1 MKKLLNYSV
10 VLFVLTVILLLIIPL
25 PAALVD
31 VAIIINMSLSMMILV
46 ITMTI
51 REPLEFAI
59 FPSLLLIT
67 TLFRLGINVSTTRN
81 ILTSSGSSGQI
92 IKAFGDF
99 VLRGNVVVGMIIY
112 MIIVL
117 MQFIVIT
124 KGAER
129 VSEVAARFTLDAMPG
144 KQMAIDADLNSGLI
158 DEQQAKMRREKI
170 QREADFYGSMDGAT
184 KIVKGDSVMSLITT
198 AINLIGGSIIG
209 IIQSGDTIG
218 NVLNTYS
225 IATVGDGLVGQ
236 IPSLLIS
243 TATGMIV
250 TRAVADGS
258 LNEDISKQFM
268 AQPTAI
274 MISGIVIA
282 VLCVIPGMP
291 VIQLLIV
298 SMGLIGGGFFLSRR
312 IQAEPA
318 LATGAAFG
326 GGGGTLRSFSG
337 TPEGEAAQESADEQ
351 AAPKPVSEEEY
362 FKDVN
367 NVYTLLSVEAIE
379 MEFGYSLIPLV
390 DESVGGRL
398 INRIIIFR
406 RQYAQDMG
414 FVIPSIRLRDSSGL
428 NTNQYCI
435 KIKGE
440 EVARGEILVDY
451 YLALEP
457 ENPEKEI
464 DGIETIEPAYGIPS
478 RWIKPEDRELA
489 EIYGYTV
496 IDPLSV
502 LVTHLSEV
510 VKQHAHEL
518 ITRQEVMH
526 LVENAKKTS
535 PELIEEA
542 FPNVIS
548 YSLLQKV
555 LTSLLK
561 EGVPIKDL
569 ETIIESVLETIS
581 DTGLPVKDV
590 DGLIENI
597 RTALKRTITRM
608 YCEDGSMKVITL
620 DAELERTMVGS
631 LSKGER
637 GYYLA
642 LSPDVLQ
649 SLINQITVQLKKFNS
664 LSQNPVILTSQVMR
678 VHVYRLIDQFYPNVR
693 VLSFNEISNN
703 VQIQSIGSLT
713 LDQAARKG
721 A

>member
-1 MKKLLNYSV
+1 MKKLLSYSV
-10 VLFVLTVILLLIIPL
+10 VLFVLTIILLLIIPL
-25 PAALVD
+25 PAAMVD
-31 VAIIINMSLSMMILV
+31 VAIIINMSLSLMILV
-46 ITMTI
+46 TTMTI
-51 REPLEFAI
+51 HEPLEFSI

-92 IKAFGDF
+92 IAAFGDF

-158 DEQQAKMRREKI
+158 DEQQAKARREKI

-209 IIQSGDTIG
+209 IIQSNQSIG
-218 NVLNTYS
+218 EVLNTYS

-243 TATGMIV
+243 VATGMIV
-250 TRAVADGS
+250 TRAVAEGS

-268 AQPTAI
+268 SQPVAI
-274 MISGIVIA
+274 MISGIVLS
-282 VLCVIPGMP
+282 VLTVIPGMP
-291 VIQLLIV
+291 VIQLLVISV
-298 SMGLIGGGFFLSRR
+298 GLIGIGYYLSRR
-312 IQAEPA
+312 IKAEPA
-318 LATGAAFG
+318 LAMAGAM
-326 GGGGTLRSFSG
+326 GGGTTLRNFTG
-337 TPEGEAAQESADEQ
+337 AEGELGEEAAEG
-351 AAPKPVSEEEY
+351 APQPVSEEEY

-367 NVYTLLSVEAIE
+367 NVYTLLNVEAIE

-440 EVARGEILVDY
+440 EVAKGEILIDY
-451 YLALEP
+451 FLALEP

-478 RWIKPEDRELA
+478 RWIKPENRELA

-518 ITRQEVMH
+518 ITRQEIIH
-526 LVENAKKTS
+526 LVENMKKTS
-535 PELIEEA
+535 PELVDEA
-542 FPNVIS
+542 FPNVVS
-548 YSLLQKV
+548 YSLFQKI

-569 ETIIESVLETIS
+569 ETIIESILETIS

-608 YCEDGSMKVITL
+608 YCEDGSMKVLTL
-620 DAELERTMVGS
+620 DSELERTMVGC
-631 LSKGER
+631 LSKSEK

-664 LSQNPVILTSQVMR
+664 ISQTPVILTSQVMR
-678 VHVYRLIDQFYPNVR
+678 VHFYRLIDQFYPNVR
-693 VLSFNEISNN
+693 VLSFNEIANN

-713 LDQAARKG
+713 LERTTRKG

>member
-1 MKKLLNYSV
+1 MKRLLNYSI

-25 PAALVD
+25 PPAIVD
-31 VAIIINMSLSMMILV
+31 VAIIVNMSLSMMILV

-51 REPLEFAI
+51 REPLELSI

-81 ILTSSGSSGQI
+81 ILSKSGSSGQI

-99 VLRGNVVVGMIIY
+99 ILQGNVVVGIVIY
-112 MIIVL
+112 LIIVL

-129 VSEVAARFTLDAMPG
+129 VAEVAARFTLDAMPG

-158 DEQQAKMRREKI
+158 NEQQAKARREKI

-198 AINLIGGSIIG
+198 AINFIGGCIIG
-209 IIQSGDTIG
+209 MVQGGATLND
-218 NVLNTYS
+218 VLNTYS

-250 TRAVADGS
+250 TRAVAEGS

-274 MISGIVIA
+274 MMSGMVIA
-282 VLCVIPGMP
+282 VLVVIPGMP
-291 VIQLLIV
+291 VVQLLIV
-298 SMGLIGGGFFLSRR
+298 SAAFMGGGFYLSRR

-318 LATGAAFG
+318 LAAA
-326 GGGGTLRSFSG
+326 GGGTLRNYAPS
-337 TPEGEAAQESADEQ
+337 EGEAEEQ
-351 AAPKPVSEEEY
+351 GEAEEPKQVSEEEFY
-362 FKDVN
+362 KDVN

-379 MEFGYSLIPLV
+379 MELGYSLIPLV
-390 DESVGGRL
+390 DETAGGHL

-414 FVIPSIRLRDSSGL
+414 FVIPSIRLRDSSSL

-440 EVARGEILVDY
+440 EVAKGEILVDY

-457 ENPEKEI
+457 ENLEKEI

-478 RWIKPEDRELA
+478 RWIRPEDRELA

-535 PELIEEA
+535 GELIDEA
-542 FPNVIS
+542 FPNYLS
-548 YSLLQKV
+548 YSMFQKI

-569 ETIIESVLETIS
+569 ETIIETALECMS
-581 DTGLPVKDV
+581 DTIAPVRDV

-597 RTALKRTITRM
+597 RIALKRTITRM
-608 YCEDGSMKVITL
+608 YCEDGSMKVLTM

-631 LSKGER
+631 LSKGDR
-637 GYYLA
+637 GLYLA
-642 LSPDVLQ
+642 LNPDVLQ
-649 SLINQITVQLKKFNS
+649 SLINQITLQLKKFNG

-678 VHVYRLIDQFYPNVR
+678 VHFYRLIEQFYPNVR

-713 LDQAARKG
+713 LEGRERRG

>member
-1 MKKLLNYSV
+1 MKKLLSYSI
-10 VLFVLTVILLLIIPL
+10 VLFVLTIILLLIIPL
-25 PAALVD
+25 PEALVD
-31 VAIIINMSLSMMILV
+31 VAIIINMSLSLMILI

-51 REPLEFAI
+51 KDALEFSI
-59 FPSLLLIT
+59 FPSLLLVT

-99 VLRGNVVVGMIIY
+99 ILQGNVVVGLVIY

-117 MQFIVIT
+117 MQFLVIT

-158 DEQQAKMRREKI
+158 DEQEAKFRREKI

-198 AINLIGGSIIG
+198 AINLVGGSIIG
-209 IIQSGDTIG
+209 LVQGGQSVGE
-218 NVLNTYS
+218 VLNTYS

-243 TATGMIV
+243 VATGMIV
-250 TRAVADGS
+250 TRAVSEGS

-268 AQPTAI
+268 AQPVAI

-282 VLCVIPGMP
+282 VLAVITGMP
-291 VIQLLIV
+291 VLQLLII
-298 SMGLIGGGFFLSRR
+298 SMGLVGCGYYLYRR
-312 IQAEPA
+312 LEAEPGVA
-318 LATGAAFG
+318 LAGAPGGAAPG
-326 GGGGTLRSFSG
+326 TTLRNYS
-337 TPEGEAAQESADEQ
+337 PEAEPGMEEAPQ
-351 AAPKPVSEEEY
+351 PGPVSEEEF

-367 NVYTLLSVEAIE
+367 NVYSLLSVEAIE

-414 FVIPSIRLRDSSGL
+414 FVIPSIRLRDSSAL

-478 RWIKPEDRELA
+478 RWIRPEDRELA

-510 VKQHAHEL
+510 VKQHAYEL
-518 ITRQEVMH
+518 ITRQEVIH
-526 LVENAKKTS
+526 LVENIKKTS

-542 FPNVIS
+542 FPNFIS
-548 YSLLQKV
+548 YSLFQKL
-555 LTSLLK
+555 LTSLLR

-569 ETIIESVLETIS
+569 ETIIETALETIS
-581 DTGLPVKDV
+581 DTGLPVRDV

-597 RTALKRTITRM
+597 RAALKRTITRM
-608 YCEDGSMKVITL
+608 YCEDGSMKVLTL
-620 DAELERTMVGS
+620 DSELERTMVGC

-649 SLINQITVQLKKFNS
+649 SVINQLTGQLKKFS
-664 LSQNPVILTSQVMR
+664 GLSQTPVVLTSQVMR
-678 VHVYRLIDQFYPNVR
+678 VHFYRLIEQFYPNVR

-713 LDQAARKG
+713 LENRGRMG

>member
-1 MKKLLNYSV
+1 MKRLLNYSIV
-10 VLFVLTVILLLIIPL
+10 FFVLTVILLLIIPL
-25 PAALVD
+25 PPAIVD
-31 VAIIINMSLSMMILV
+31 VAIIVNMSLSMMILV

-51 REPLEFAI
+51 REPLELSI

-81 ILTSSGSSGQI
+81 ILSNSGSSGQI

-99 VLRGNVVVGMIIY
+99 ILQGNVVVGIVIY
-112 MIIVL
+112 LIIVL

-129 VSEVAARFTLDAMPG
+129 VAEVAARFTLDAMPG

-158 DEQQAKMRREKI
+158 NEQQAKARREKI

-198 AINLIGGSIIG
+198 AINFIGGCIIG
-209 IIQSGDTIG
+209 MVQGGSTL
-218 NVLNTYS
+218 NEVLNTYS

-250 TRAVADGS
+250 TRAVAEGS

-274 MISGIVIA
+274 MMSGMVIA
-282 VLCVIPGMP
+282 VLAVIPGMP

-298 SMGLIGGGFFLSRR
+298 SGAFVGGGYYLSRR
-312 IQAEPA
+312 IQAEPS
-318 LATGAAFG
+318 LAMA
-326 GGGGTLRSFSG
+326 GGGTLRNYAPS
-337 TPEGEAAQESADEQ
+337 EGEAEEQ
-351 AAPKPVSEEEY
+351 GEAEEPKQVSEEEFY
-362 FKDVN
+362 KDVN

-379 MEFGYSLIPLV
+379 MELGYSLIPLV
-390 DESVGGRL
+390 DETAGGHL

-414 FVIPSIRLRDSSGL
+414 FVIPSIRLRDSSSL

-440 EVARGEILVDY
+440 EVAKGEILVDY

-457 ENPEKEI
+457 ENLEKEI

-478 RWIKPEDRELA
+478 RWIRPEDRELA

-535 PELIEEA
+535 AELIEEA
-542 FPNVIS
+542 FPNYLS
-548 YSLLQKV
+548 YSMFQKI

-569 ETIIESVLETIS
+569 ETIIETALECMS
-581 DTGLPVKDV
+581 DTVAPVRDV

-597 RTALKRTITRM
+597 RIALKRTITRM
-608 YCEDGSMKVITL
+608 YCEDGSMKVLTM

-631 LSKGER
+631 LSKGDR
-637 GYYLA
+637 GLYLA
-642 LSPDVLQ
+642 LNPDVLQ
-649 SLINQITVQLKKFNS
+649 SLINQITLQLKKFNG
-664 LSQNPVILTSQVMR
+664 LSQNPVILTSQIMR
-678 VHVYRLIDQFYPNVR
+678 VHFYRLIEQFYPNVR

-713 LDQAARKG
+713 LEGRERRG

>member
-1 MKKLLNYSV
+1 MKKLLSYSV
-10 VLFVLTVILLLIIPL
+10 VLFVLTIILLLIIPL
-25 PAALVD
+25 PVAIVD
-31 VAIIINMSLSMMILV
+31 VAIILNMSLSLMILV

-81 ILTSSGSSGQI
+81 ILSNSGSSGQI

-99 VLRGNVVVGMIIY
+99 ILQGNVVVGLVIY
-112 MIIVL
+112 FIIVL

-158 DEQQAKMRREKI
+158 DEQQAKARREKI

-198 AINLIGGSIIG
+198 AINLIGGAIIG
-209 IIQSGDTIG
+209 IIQSGESIG
-218 NVLNTYS
+218 VVLTTYS

-250 TRAVADGS
+250 TRAVAEGS
-258 LNEDISKQFM
+258 LNDDISKQFA

-274 MISGIVIA
+274 MVSGVVIA
-282 VLCVIPGMP
+282 VLAVIPGMP
-291 VIQLLIV
+291 VIQLMIV
-298 SMGLIGGGFFLSRR
+298 SLGLLGGGYYLSRR
-312 IQAEPA
+312 LKEEPG
-318 LATGAAFG
+318 LAMAGPAGFGSAPPAPEEPEAAAG
-326 GGGGTLRSFSG
+326 ESQETLRQV
-337 TPEGEAAQESADEQ
+337 T
-351 AAPKPVSEEEY
+351 EEEY

-367 NVYTLLSVEAIE
+367 NVYSLLTVEAIE

-390 DESVGGRL
+390 DETVGGRL
-398 INRIIIFR
+398 INRIVIFR

-414 FVIPSIRLRDSSGL
+414 FVVPSIRLRDSSGL

-440 EVARGEILVDY
+440 EVAKGELLVDY

-478 RWIKPEDRELA
+478 RWIRPEDREMA

-510 VKQHAHEL
+510 VRQHAHEL
-518 ITRQEVMH
+518 ITRQEIMH
-526 LVENAKKTS
+526 LIENVKKVS

-542 FPNVIS
+542 FPNIIN
-548 YSLLQKV
+548 YSLFQKI

-569 ETIIESVLETIS
+569 ETIIETTMEVIS
-581 DTGLPVKDV
+581 ETGLPVKDV
-590 DGLIENI
+590 DGMIERI
-597 RTALKRTITRM
+597 RTALKRTITRL
-608 YCEDGSMKVITL
+608 YCEDGSMKVLTL
-620 DAELERTMVGS
+620 DSELERTMVGC
-631 LSKGER
+631 LSKGDR

-642 LSPDVLQ
+642 LSPEVLQ

-664 LSQNPVILTSQVMR
+664 LSQSPVILTSQVMR
-678 VHVYRLIDQFYPNVR
+678 VHFYRLIDQFYPNVR

-703 VQIQSIGSLT
+703 IQIQSIGSLT
-713 LDQAARKG
+713 LEGPERKG

>member
-1 MKKLLNYSV
+1 MKKLLSYSV
-10 VLFVLTVILLLIIPL
+10 VLFVLTIILLLIIPM
-25 PAALVD
+25 PAAIVD
-31 VAIIINMSLSMMILV
+31 IAIILNMSLSLMILV

-59 FPSLLLIT
+59 FPSLLLVT

-81 ILTSSGSSGQI
+81 ILTNSGSSGQI

-99 VLRGNVVVGMIIY
+99 ILQGNVVVGLVIY
-112 MIIVL
+112 LIIVL
-117 MQFIVIT
+117 MQFLVIT

-158 DEQQAKMRREKI
+158 DEQQAKIRREKI

-198 AINLIGGSIIG
+198 GINLIGGIIIG
-209 IIQSGDTIG
+209 MVQGSGTLG
-218 NVLNTYS
+218 EVAVTYS

-250 TRAVADGS
+250 TRAVAEGS
-258 LNEDISKQFM
+258 LNEDISKQFT

-274 MISGIVIA
+274 MISGVVIG
-282 VLCVIPGMP
+282 VLSVIPGMP
-291 VIQLLIV
+291 VLQLLIV
-298 SMGLIGGGFFLSRR
+298 SVGLIGGGYYLSRR
-312 IQAEPA
+312 IKEEPSMAAAGFASAPGAEAPLEDIPGEA
-318 LATGAAFG
+318 G
-326 GGGGTLRSFSG
+326 GETLRQV
-337 TPEGEAAQESADEQ
+337 T
-351 AAPKPVSEEEY
+351 EEEY
-362 FKDVN
+362 YKDVN
-367 NVYTLLSVEAIE
+367 NVYNLLTVEPIE

-390 DESVGGRL
+390 DESVGGKL
-398 INRIIIFR
+398 INRIVIFR

-414 FVIPSIRLRDSSGL
+414 FVIPSILLRDSSGL

-440 EVARGEILVDY
+440 EVAKGELLVDY
-451 YLALEP
+451 YLALDP

-478 RWIKPEDRELA
+478 RWIRPEDREMA

-518 ITRQEVMH
+518 LTRQEIIH
-526 LVENAKKTS
+526 LVENMKKTS
-535 PELIEEA
+535 PELIDEA
-542 FPNVIS
+542 FPNFIN
-548 YSLLQKV
+548 YSLFQKI

-569 ETIIESVLETIS
+569 ETIIETALESIS
-581 DTGLPVKDV
+581 ETGLPIKDV
-590 DGLIENI
+590 DGLIEHI
-597 RTALKRTITRM
+597 RTALKRTITRL
-608 YCEDGSMKVITL
+608 YCEDGSMKVLTL
-620 DAELERTMVGS
+620 DSELERTMVS
-631 LSKGER
+631 CLSKGER

-642 LSPDVLQ
+642 LNPDVLQ

-678 VHVYRLIDQFYPNVR
+678 VHFYRLIDQFYPNVR
-693 VLSFNEISNN
+693 VLSFNEIANN
-703 VQIQSIGSLT
+703 IQIQSIGSLT
-713 LDQAARKG
+713 LENPERRG

>member
-1 MKKLLNYSV
+1 MKKLLSYSV

-31 VAIIINMSLSMMILV
+31 VAIILNMSLSMMILV
-46 ITMTI
+46 TTMTI
-51 REPLEFAI
+51 REPLEFSI

-81 ILTSSGSSGQI
+81 ILTNSGSSGQI

-99 VLRGNVVVGMIIY
+99 ILRGNVVVGMIIFL
-112 MIIVL
+112 IIVL

-158 DEQQAKMRREKI
+158 NEQQAKLRREKI

-209 IIQSGDTIG
+209 IIQSGDSIG
-218 NVLNTYS
+218 NVLSTYS

-250 TRAVADGS
+250 TRAVSEGS
-258 LNEDISKQFM
+258 LNEDVSKQFM

-274 MISGIVIA
+274 MISGVVVG
-282 VLCVIPGMP
+282 VLTVIPGMP
-291 VIQLLIV
+291 VIQLMIISL
-298 SMGLIGGGFFLSRR
+298 GLIGGGFYLSRR
-312 IQAEPA
+312 IKAEPG
-318 LATGAAFG
+318 LAMAGAFG
-326 GGGGTLRSFSG
+326 GIAAPGAE
-337 TPEGEAAQESADEQ
+337 PEGLEPAPAEEA
-351 AAPKPVSEEEY
+351 PPPVSEEEY

-367 NVYTLLSVEAIE
+367 NVYTLLTVEAIE

-440 EVARGEILVDY
+440 EVAKGEILVDY
-451 YLALEP
+451 FLALEP

-478 RWIKPEDRELA
+478 RWIRPEDRELA

-510 VKQHAHEL
+510 VKQHAHQL

-526 LVENAKKTS
+526 LVENTKKVS

-542 FPNVIS
+542 FPNLIS
-548 YSLLQKV
+548 YSLFQKI

-569 ETIIESVLETIS
+569 ETILETMIETIS

-590 DGLIENI
+590 DGMIENI
-597 RTALKRTITRM
+597 RAALKRTITRM

-620 DAELERTMVGS
+620 DAELERTMVGC

-642 LSPDVLQ
+642 LSPDILQ
-649 SLINQITVQLKKFNS
+649 SLINQVTVQLKKFS
-664 LSQNPVILTSQVMR
+664 GFSQSPVILTSQVMR
-678 VHVYRLIDQFYPNVR
+678 VHFYRLIDQFYPNVR

-713 LDQAARKG
+713 LDNTGRKG

>member
-1 MKKLLNYSV
+1 MKKLLSYSI
-10 VLFVLTVILLLIIPL
+10 VLFVLTIILLLIIPL
-25 PAALVD
+25 PEALVD
-31 VAIIINMSLSMMILV
+31 VAIIINMSLSLMILI

-51 REPLEFAI
+51 KDALEFSI
-59 FPSLLLIT
+59 FPSLLLVT

-99 VLRGNVVVGMIIY
+99 ILQGNVVVGLVIY

-117 MQFIVIT
+117 MQFLVIT

-158 DEQQAKMRREKI
+158 DEQEAKFRREKI

-198 AINLIGGSIIG
+198 AINLVGGSIIG
-209 IIQSGDTIG
+209 LVQGGQSVGE
-218 NVLNTYS
+218 VLNTYS

-243 TATGMIV
+243 VATGMIV
-250 TRAVADGS
+250 TRAVSEGS

-268 AQPTAI
+268 AQPVAI

-282 VLCVIPGMP
+282 VLAVIPGMP
-291 VIQLLIV
+291 VLQLLII
-298 SMGLIGGGFFLSRR
+298 SMGLVGCGYYLYRR
-312 IQAEPA
+312 LEAEPGVA
-318 LATGAAFG
+318 LAGAPGGAAPG
-326 GGGGTLRSFSG
+326 TTLRNYS
-337 TPEGEAAQESADEQ
+337 PEAEPGMEEAPQ
-351 AAPKPVSEEEY
+351 PGPVSEEEF

-367 NVYTLLSVEAIE
+367 NVYSLLSVEAIE

-414 FVIPSIRLRDSSGL
+414 FVIPSIRLRDSSAL

-478 RWIKPEDRELA
+478 RWIRPEDRELA

-510 VKQHAHEL
+510 VKQHAYEL
-518 ITRQEVMH
+518 ITRQEVIH
-526 LVENAKKTS
+526 LVENIKKTS

-542 FPNVIS
+542 FPNFIS
-548 YSLLQKV
+548 YSLFQKL
-555 LTSLLK
+555 LTSLLR

-569 ETIIESVLETIS
+569 ETIIETALETIS
-581 DTGLPVKDV
+581 DTGLPVRDV

-597 RTALKRTITRM
+597 RAALKRTITRM
-608 YCEDGSMKVITL
+608 YCEDGSMKVLTL
-620 DAELERTMVGS
+620 DSELERTMVGC

-649 SLINQITVQLKKFNS
+649 SVINQLTGQLKKFS
-664 LSQNPVILTSQVMR
+664 GLSQTPVVLTSQVMR
-678 VHVYRLIDQFYPNVR
+678 VHFYRLIEQFYPNVR

-713 LDQAARKG
+713 LENRGRMG

>member
-1 MKKLLNYSV
+1 MKRLLNYSIV
-10 VLFVLTVILLLIIPL
+10 FFVLTVILLLIIPL
-25 PAALVD
+25 PPAIVD
-31 VAIIINMSLSMMILV
+31 VAIIINMSISMMILV

-51 REPLEFAI
+51 REPLELSI

-81 ILTSSGSSGQI
+81 ILSNSGSSGQI
-92 IKAFGDF
+92 IQAFGDF
-99 VLRGNVVVGMIIY
+99 ILQGNVVVGIVIY
-112 MIIVL
+112 LIIVL

-129 VSEVAARFTLDAMPG
+129 VAEVAARFTLDAMPG

-158 DEQQAKMRREKI
+158 NEQQAKARREKI

-198 AINLIGGSIIG
+198 AINFIGGCIIG
-209 IIQSGDTIG
+209 MVQGGSTL
-218 NVLNTYS
+218 NEVLNTYS

-250 TRAVADGS
+250 TRAVAEGS

-274 MISGIVIA
+274 MMSGMVIA
-282 VLCVIPGMP
+282 VLVVIPGMP
-291 VIQLLIV
+291 VVQLLMV
-298 SMGLIGGGFFLSRR
+298 SAAFIGGGFYLSRR

-318 LATGAAFG
+318 LAAA
-326 GGGGTLRSFSG
+326 GGGTLRNYAP
-337 TPEGEAAQESADEQ
+337 PEGEAEEEGETEE
-351 AAPKPVSEEEY
+351 PKQVSEEEFY
-362 FKDVN
+362 KDVN

-379 MEFGYSLIPLV
+379 MELGYSLIPLV
-390 DESVGGRL
+390 DETAGGHL

-414 FVIPSIRLRDSSGL
+414 FVIPSIRLRDSSSL

-440 EVARGEILVDY
+440 EVAKGEILVDY

-457 ENPEKEI
+457 ENLEKEI

-478 RWIKPEDRELA
+478 RWIRPEDRELA

-535 PELIEEA
+535 GELIDEA
-542 FPNVIS
+542 FPNYLS
-548 YSLLQKV
+548 YSMFQKI

-569 ETIIESVLETIS
+569 ETIIETALECMS
-581 DTGLPVKDV
+581 DTVAPVRDV

-597 RTALKRTITRM
+597 RIALKRTITRM
-608 YCEDGSMKVITL
+608 YCEDGSMKVLTM

-631 LSKGER
+631 LSKGDR
-637 GYYLA
+637 GFYLA
-642 LSPDVLQ
+642 LNPDVLQ
-649 SLINQITVQLKKFNS
+649 SLINQITLQLKKFNG

-678 VHVYRLIDQFYPNVR
+678 VHFYRLIEQFYPNVR

-713 LDQAARKG
+713 LEGRERRG

>member
-1 MKKLLNYSV
+1 MKKLLSYSV
-10 VLFVLTVILLLIIPL
+10 VLFVLTIILLLIIPM
-25 PAALVD
+25 PAAIVD
-31 VAIIINMSLSMMILV
+31 VAIILNMSLSLMILV

-59 FPSLLLIT
+59 FPSLLLVT

-81 ILTSSGSSGQI
+81 ILTNSGSSGQI

-99 VLRGNVVVGMIIY
+99 ILQGNVVVGLVIY
-112 MIIVL
+112 LIIVL
-117 MQFIVIT
+117 MQFLVIT

-158 DEQQAKMRREKI
+158 DEQHAKIRREKI

-198 AINLIGGSIIG
+198 GINLIGGIIIG
-209 IIQSGDTIG
+209 MVQGSGTLG
-218 NVLNTYS
+218 EVAVTYS

-250 TRAVADGS
+250 TRAVAEGS
-258 LNEDISKQFM
+258 LNEDISKQFT

-274 MISGIVIA
+274 MISGVVIG
-282 VLCVIPGMP
+282 VLSVIPGMP
-291 VIQLLIV
+291 VLQLLIV
-298 SMGLIGGGFFLSRR
+298 SVGLIGGGYYLSRR
-312 IQAEPA
+312 IKEEPSMAAAGFASAPGAEAPLEDIPGEA
-318 LATGAAFG
+318 G
-326 GGGGTLRSFSG
+326 GETLRQV
-337 TPEGEAAQESADEQ
+337 T
-351 AAPKPVSEEEY
+351 EEEY
-362 FKDVN
+362 YKDVN
-367 NVYTLLSVEAIE
+367 NVYNLLTVEPIE

-390 DESVGGRL
+390 DESVGGKL
-398 INRIIIFR
+398 INRIVIFR

-440 EVARGEILVDY
+440 EVAKGELLVDY
-451 YLALEP
+451 YLALDP

-478 RWIKPEDRELA
+478 RWIRPEDREMA

-518 ITRQEVMH
+518 LTRQEIIH
-526 LVENAKKTS
+526 LVENMKKTS
-535 PELIEEA
+535 PELIDEA
-542 FPNVIS
+542 FPNFIN
-548 YSLLQKV
+548 YSLFQKI

-569 ETIIESVLETIS
+569 ETIIETALESIS
-581 DTGLPVKDV
+581 ETGLPIKDV
-590 DGLIENI
+590 DGLIEHI
-597 RTALKRTITRM
+597 RTALKRTITRL
-608 YCEDGSMKVITL
+608 YCEDGSMKVLTL
-620 DAELERTMVGS
+620 DSELERTMVS
-631 LSKGER
+631 CLSKGER

-642 LSPDVLQ
+642 LNPDVLQ

-678 VHVYRLIDQFYPNVR
+678 VHFYRLIDQFYPNVR
-693 VLSFNEISNN
+693 VLSFNEIANN
-703 VQIQSIGSLT
+703 IQIQSIGSLT
-713 LDQAARKG
+713 LENPERRG

>member
-1 MKKLLNYSV
+1 MKKLLSYSV
-10 VLFVLTVILLLIIPL
+10 VLFVLTIILLLIIPM
-25 PAALVD
+25 PAAMVD

-46 ITMTI
+46 TTMTI
-51 REPLEFAI
+51 HEPLEFSI

-92 IKAFGDF
+92 IAAFGDF

-158 DEQQAKMRREKI
+158 DEQQAKARREKI

-209 IIQSGDTIG
+209 IIQSNQSIG
-218 NVLNTYS
+218 EVLNTYS

-243 TATGMIV
+243 VATGMIV
-250 TRAVADGS
+250 TRAVAEGS

-268 AQPTAI
+268 GQPVAI
-274 MISGIVIA
+274 MISGIVLS
-282 VLCVIPGMP
+282 VLTVIPGMP
-291 VIQLLIV
+291 VIQLLVISV
-298 SMGLIGGGFFLSRR
+298 GLIGIGYYLSRR
-312 IQAEPA
+312 IKAEPA
-318 LATGAAFG
+318 LAMAGAMGGGATLRNFTGA
-326 GGGGTLRSFSG
+326 
-337 TPEGEAAQESADEQ
+337 EGELGEEAAEG
-351 AAPKPVSEEEY
+351 APQPVSEEEY

-367 NVYTLLSVEAIE
+367 NVYTLLNVEAIE
-379 MEFGYSLIPLV
+379 MGFGYSLIPLV

-440 EVARGEILVDY
+440 EVAKGEILIDY
-451 YLALEP
+451 FLALEP

-478 RWIKPEDRELA
+478 RWIKPENRELA

-518 ITRQEVMH
+518 ITRQEIIH
-526 LVENAKKTS
+526 LVENMKKTS
-535 PELIEEA
+535 PELVDEA
-542 FPNVIS
+542 FPNVVS
-548 YSLLQKV
+548 YSLFQKI

-569 ETIIESVLETIS
+569 ETIIESILETIS

-608 YCEDGSMKVITL
+608 YCEDGSMKVLTL
-620 DAELERTMVGS
+620 DSELERTMVGC
-631 LSKGER
+631 LSKSER

-664 LSQNPVILTSQVMR
+664 ISQTPVILTSQVMR
-678 VHVYRLIDQFYPNVR
+678 VHFYRLIDQFYPNVR
-693 VLSFNEISNN
+693 VLSFNEIANN

-713 LDQAARKG
+713 LERTTRKG

>member
-1 MKKLLNYSV
+1 
-10 VLFVLTVILLLIIPL
+10 
-25 PAALVD
+25 
-31 VAIIINMSLSMMILV
+31 
-46 ITMTI
+46 
-51 REPLEFAI
+51 
-59 FPSLLLIT
+59 
-67 TLFRLGINVSTTRN
+67 
-81 ILTSSGSSGQI
+81 
-92 IKAFGDF
+92 
-99 VLRGNVVVGMIIY
+99 
-112 MIIVL
+112 
-117 MQFIVIT
+117 
-124 KGAER
+124 
-129 VSEVAARFTLDAMPG
+129 
-144 KQMAIDADLNSGLI
+144 
-158 DEQQAKMRREKI
+158 
-170 QREADFYGSMDGAT
+170 
-184 KIVKGDSVMSLITT
+184 
-198 AINLIGGSIIG
+198 
-209 IIQSGDTIG
+209 
-218 NVLNTYS
+218 
-225 IATVGDGLVGQ
+225 
-236 IPSLLIS
+236 
-243 TATGMIV
+243 MIV
-250 TRAVADGS
+250 TRAVSEGS

-268 AQPTAI
+268 AQPVAI

-282 VLCVIPGMP
+282 TLSVIPGMP
-291 VIQLLIV
+291 VIQLLII
-298 SMGLIGGGFFLSRR
+298 SMLLLGGGYYLSRR
-312 IQAEPA
+312 LQAEPA
-318 LATGAAFG
+318 LAMAG
-326 GGGGTLRSFSG
+326 GLGGPGGTLRNFSPDMETG
-337 TPEGEAAQESADEQ
+337 GGAEVQESE
-351 AAPKPVSEEEY
+351 APRPVSEEEY
-362 FKDVN
+362 YKDVN

-440 EVARGEILVDY
+440 EVARGEILTDY

-478 RWIKPEDRELA
+478 RWIRPENRELA

-510 VKQHAHEL
+510 VKQHAYEL
-518 ITRQEVMH
+518 ISRQEVIH
-526 LVENAKKTS
+526 LIENAKKTS

-542 FPNVIS
+542 FPNLIS
-548 YSLLQKV
+548 YSMFQKI
-555 LTSLLK
+555 LTRLLK

-569 ETIIESVLETIS
+569 ETIIETVLETIS
-581 DTGLPVKDV
+581 DTGLPIKDV
-590 DGLIENI
+590 DGMIENI

-608 YCEDGSMKVITL
+608 YCEDGSMKVLTL
-620 DAELERTMVGS
+620 DSELERTMVGC

-637 GYYLA
+637 GYFLA

-649 SLINQITVQLKKFNS
+649 SVINQLTGQLKKFNG
-664 LSQNPVILTSQVMR
+664 LSQSPVVLTSQVMR
-678 VHVYRLIDQFYPNVR
+678 VHFYRLIDQFYPNVR

-713 LDQAARKG
+713 LEGRGRMG

>member
-1 MKKLLNYSV
+1 MKRFLSYSI
-10 VLFVLTVILLLIIPL
+10 VLFVLTIILLLIIPL
-25 PAALVD
+25 PEAMVD
-31 VAIIINMSLSMMILV
+31 VAIIVNMSLSLMILI

-51 REPLEFAI
+51 KDALEFSI

-81 ILTSSGSSGQI
+81 ILTSGGSSGKI

-99 VLRGNVVVGMIIY
+99 ILQGNVVVGIVIY

-117 MQFIVIT
+117 MQFLVIT

-158 DEQQAKMRREKI
+158 DEQEAKMRREKI

-209 IIQSGDTIG
+209 IIQSGESIG
-218 NVLNTYS
+218 TVLNTYS

-243 TATGMIV
+243 VATGMIV
-250 TRAVADGS
+250 TRAVSEGS

-268 AQPTAI
+268 AQPVAI

-282 VLCVIPGMP
+282 VLAVIPGMP
-291 VIQLLIV
+291 VPQLAIV
-298 SMGLIGGGFFLSRR
+298 SVGLVGAGYYLYRR
-312 IQAEPA
+312 IEQEPKLA
-318 LATGAAFG
+318 LAGAGIGAPG
-326 GGGGTLRSFSG
+326 STTLRG
-337 TPEGEAAQESADEQ
+337 YPPEGEMGPEAEE
-351 AAPKPVSEEEY
+351 APKPVSEEEFY
-362 FKDVN
+362 KDVN
-367 NVYTLLSVEAIE
+367 NVYSLLSVEAIE

-440 EVARGEILVDY
+440 EVARGELLVDY
-451 YLALEP
+451 FLALEP

-478 RWIKPEDRELA
+478 RWIRPEDREMA

-518 ITRQEVMH
+518 ITRQEVIH
-526 LVENAKKTS
+526 LVENTKKTS

-542 FPNVIS
+542 FPNFIS
-548 YSLLQKV
+548 YSMFQKI

-569 ETIIESVLETIS
+569 ETIIETVLETVS

-620 DAELERTMVGS
+620 DSELERTMVGC

-649 SLINQITVQLKKFNS
+649 SVINQLTGQLKKFNS
-664 LSQNPVILTSQVMR
+664 LSQNPVVLTSQVMR
-678 VHVYRLIDQFYPNVR
+678 VHFYRLIDQFYPNVR

-713 LDQAARKG
+713 LEGRGRVG

>member
-1 MKKLLNYSV
+1 MKRLLNYSI

-25 PAALVD
+25 PPAIVD
-31 VAIIINMSLSMMILV
+31 VAIIVNMSLSMMILV

-51 REPLEFAI
+51 REPLELSI

-81 ILTSSGSSGQI
+81 ILSNSGSSGQI

-99 VLRGNVVVGMIIY
+99 ILQGNVVVGIVIY
-112 MIIVL
+112 LIIVL

-129 VSEVAARFTLDAMPG
+129 VAEVAARFTLDAMPG

-158 DEQQAKMRREKI
+158 NEQQAKARREKI

-198 AINLIGGSIIG
+198 AINFIGGCIIG
-209 IIQSGDTIG
+209 MVQGGSTL
-218 NVLNTYS
+218 NEVLNTYS

-250 TRAVADGS
+250 TRAVAEGS

-274 MISGIVIA
+274 MISGVVIA
-282 VLCVIPGMP
+282 VLVVIPGMP

-298 SMGLIGGGFFLSRR
+298 SAGFIGGGYYLSRR

-318 LATGAAFG
+318 LAAV
-326 GGGGTLRSFSG
+326 GGTLRG
-337 TPEGEAAQESADEQ
+337 YTPAEGEMEEQGESEE
-351 AAPKPVSEEEY
+351 PKQISEEEFY
-362 FKDVN
+362 KDVN

-379 MEFGYSLIPLV
+379 MELGYSLIPLV
-390 DESVGGRL
+390 DETAGGHL

-414 FVIPSIRLRDSSGL
+414 FVIPSIRLRDSSSL

-440 EVARGEILVDY
+440 EVAKGEILVDY

-457 ENPEKEI
+457 ENLEKEI

-478 RWIKPEDRELA
+478 RWIRPEDRELA

-535 PELIEEA
+535 SELIEEA
-542 FPNVIS
+542 FPNYLS
-548 YSLLQKV
+548 YSMFQKI

-569 ETIIESVLETIS
+569 ETIIETALENMS
-581 DTGLPVKDV
+581 DTMAPVRDV

-597 RTALKRTITRM
+597 RIALKRTITRM
-608 YCEDGSMKVITL
+608 YCEDGSMKVITM

-631 LSKGER
+631 LSKGDR
-637 GYYLA
+637 GLYLA
-642 LSPDVLQ
+642 LNPDILQ
-649 SLINQITVQLKKFNS
+649 SLINQITLQLKKFNG

-678 VHVYRLIDQFYPNVR
+678 VHFYRLIEQFYPNVR

-713 LDQAARKG
+713 LEGRERRG

>member
-1 MKKLLNYSV
+1 MKKLLSYSV
-10 VLFVLTVILLLIIPL
+10 VLFVLTIILLLIIPL

-46 ITMTI
+46 TTMTI
-51 REPLEFAI
+51 REPLEFSI

-92 IKAFGDF
+92 IAAFGDF

-158 DEQQAKMRREKI
+158 DEQQAKARREKI

-243 TATGMIV
+243 VATGMIV
-250 TRAVADGS
+250 TRAVAEGS

-268 AQPTAI
+268 SQPVAI
-274 MISGIVIA
+274 MISGV
-282 VLCVIPGMP
+282 VLSVLTVIPGMP
-291 VIQLLIV
+291 VIQLLIISV
-298 SMGLIGGGFFLSRR
+298 GLIAGGYFLSRR
-312 IQAEPA
+312 IKAEPA
-318 LATGAAFG
+318 MAVAGAFG
-326 GGGGTLRSFSG
+326 GNTTLRNFQG
-337 TPEGEAAQESADEQ
+337 APEGEMAEASPEE

-390 DESVGGRL
+390 DETAGGRL

-440 EVARGEILVDY
+440 EVAKGEILIDY
-451 YLALEP
+451 FLALEP

-526 LVENAKKTS
+526 LVENTKKTS

-542 FPNVIS
+542 FPNIIS
-548 YSLLQKV
+548 YSLFQKI

-620 DAELERTMVGS
+620 DSELERTMVGC

-649 SLINQITVQLKKFNS
+649 SLINQITVQLKKFNGF
-664 LSQNPVILTSQVMR
+664 SQSPVILTSQVMR
-678 VHVYRLIDQFYPNVR
+678 VHFYRLIDQFYPNVR
-693 VLSFNEISNN
+693 VLSFNEIANN

-713 LDQAARKG
+713 LEHTARKG

>member
-1 MKKLLNYSV
+1 MKKLLSYSV
-10 VLFVLTVILLLIIPL
+10 VLFVLTVVLLLIIPL

-46 ITMTI
+46 TTMTI
-51 REPLEFAI
+51 REPLEFSI

-81 ILTSSGSSGQI
+81 ILSHSGSSGQI

-99 VLRGNVVVGMIIY
+99 VLQGNVVVGLIIY

-158 DEQQAKMRREKI
+158 NEQQAKLRREKI

-184 KIVKGDSVMSLITT
+184 KIVKGDSIMSLITT

-209 IIQSGDTIG
+209 MVQGGGTVAE
-218 NVLNTYS
+218 VLSTYS

-250 TRAVADGS
+250 TRAVSEGS
-258 LNEDISKQFM
+258 LNEDVSKQFM
-268 AQPTAI
+268 GQPTAI
-274 MISGIVIA
+274 MISGVVIA
-282 VLCVIPGMP
+282 VLTIVPGMP
-291 VIQLLIV
+291 VIQLVIISV
-298 SMGLIGGGFFLSRR
+298 GLIAGGYYLSRR
-312 IQAEPA
+312 IQAEPGMA
-318 LATGAAFG
+318 LAGAFG
-326 GGGGTLRSFSG
+326 APAARGANPEPIEG
-337 TPEGEAAQESADEQ
+337 TPEEETS
-351 AAPKPVSEEEY
+351 KPVSEEEY
-362 FKDVN
+362 YKDVN

-440 EVARGEILVDY
+440 EVAKGEILVDY

-478 RWIKPEDRELA
+478 RWIRPEDREMA

-518 ITRQEVMH
+518 ITRQEVIH
-526 LVENAKKTS
+526 LVDNIRKSS

-548 YSLLQKV
+548 YSLFQKI

-569 ETIIESVLETIS
+569 ETIIETIIETIS
-581 DTGLPVKDV
+581 DTGMPPKDV
-590 DGLIENI
+590 DALIENI
-597 RTALKRTITRM
+597 RAALKRTITRM
-608 YCEDGSMKVITL
+608 YCEDGSMKVITM
-620 DAELERTMVGS
+620 DAELERTMVGC

-649 SLINQITVQLKKFNS
+649 SLVNQITVQLKKFS
-664 LSQNPVILTSQVMR
+664 GLSQSPVILTSQVMR
-678 VHVYRLIDQFYPNVR
+678 VHFYRLIDQFYPNVR

-713 LDQAARKG
+713 LDTTGRKG

>member
-1 MKKLLNYSV
+1 MKKLLSYSI
-10 VLFVLTVILLLIIPL
+10 VLFVLTIILLLIIPL
-25 PAALVD
+25 PEALVD
-31 VAIIINMSLSMMILV
+31 VAIIINMSLSLMILI

-51 REPLEFAI
+51 KDALEFSI
-59 FPSLLLIT
+59 FPSLLLVT

-99 VLRGNVVVGMIIY
+99 ILQGNVVVGLVIY

-117 MQFIVIT
+117 MQFLVIT

-158 DEQQAKMRREKI
+158 DEQEAKFRREKI

-184 KIVKGDSVMSLITT
+184 KIVKGDSIMSLITT
-198 AINLIGGSIIG
+198 AINLVGGSIIG
-209 IIQSGDTIG
+209 LVQGGQSVGE
-218 NVLNTYS
+218 VLNTYS

-243 TATGMIV
+243 VATGMIV
-250 TRAVADGS
+250 TRAVSEGS

-268 AQPTAI
+268 AQPVAI

-282 VLCVIPGMP
+282 VLAVIPGMP
-291 VIQLLIV
+291 VLQLLII
-298 SMGLIGGGFFLSRR
+298 SMGLVGCGYYLYRR
-312 IQAEPA
+312 LEAEPGVA
-318 LATGAAFG
+318 LAGAPGGAAPG
-326 GGGGTLRSFSG
+326 TTLRNYS
-337 TPEGEAAQESADEQ
+337 PEAEPGMEEAPQ
-351 AAPKPVSEEEY
+351 PGPVSEEEF

-367 NVYTLLSVEAIE
+367 NVYSLLSVEAIE

-414 FVIPSIRLRDSSGL
+414 FVIPSIRLRDSSAL

-464 DGIETIEPAYGIPS
+464 DGIETIEAYGIPS
-478 RWIKPEDRELA
+478 RWIRPEDRELA

-510 VKQHAHEL
+510 VKQHAYEL
-518 ITRQEVMH
+518 ITRQEVIH
-526 LVENAKKTS
+526 LVENIKKTS

-542 FPNVIS
+542 FPNFIS
-548 YSLLQKV
+548 YSLFQKL
-555 LTSLLK
+555 LTSLLR

-569 ETIIESVLETIS
+569 ETIIETALETIS
-581 DTGLPVKDV
+581 DTGLPVRDV

-597 RTALKRTITRM
+597 RAALKRTITRM
-608 YCEDGSMKVITL
+608 YCEDGSMKVLTL
-620 DAELERTMVGS
+620 DSELERTMVGC

-649 SLINQITVQLKKFNS
+649 SVINQLTGQLKKFS
-664 LSQNPVILTSQVMR
+664 GLSQTPVVLTSQVMR
-678 VHVYRLIDQFYPNVR
+678 VHFYRLIEQFYPNVR

-713 LDQAARKG
+713 LENRGRMG

>member
-1 MKKLLNYSV
+1 MKRLMSYSI
-10 VLFVLTVILLLIIPL
+10 VLFVLTIILLLIIPL
-25 PAALVD
+25 PETMVD
-31 VAIIINMSLSMMILV
+31 VAIIINMSLSLMILI

-51 REPLEFAI
+51 KDALEFSI

-99 VLRGNVVVGMIIY
+99 ILQGNVVVGLVIY

-117 MQFIVIT
+117 MQFLVIT

-158 DEQQAKMRREKI
+158 DEQEAKLRREKI

-209 IIQSGDTIG
+209 LVQSGDTIG

-243 TATGMIV
+243 VATGMIV
-250 TRAVADGS
+250 TRAVSEGS

-268 AQPTAI
+268 AQPVAI

-282 VLCVIPGMP
+282 TLSVIPGMP
-291 VIQLLIV
+291 VIQLLII
-298 SMGLIGGGFFLSRR
+298 SMLLLGGGYYLSRR
-312 IQAEPA
+312 LQAEPA
-318 LATGAAFG
+318 LAMAG
-326 GGGGTLRSFSG
+326 GVGGPGGTLRNFSPDMETG
-337 TPEGEAAQESADEQ
+337 GRAEVQESE
-351 AAPKPVSEEEY
+351 APRPVSEEEY
-362 FKDVN
+362 YKDVN

-440 EVARGEILVDY
+440 EVARGEILIDY

-478 RWIKPEDRELA
+478 RWIRPENRELA

-510 VKQHAHEL
+510 VKQHAYEL
-518 ITRQEVMH
+518 ISRQEVIH
-526 LVENAKKTS
+526 LIENAKKTS

-542 FPNVIS
+542 FPNLIS
-548 YSLLQKV
+548 YSMFQKI
-555 LTSLLK
+555 LTRLLK

-569 ETIIESVLETIS
+569 ETIIETVLETIS
-581 DTGLPVKDV
+581 DTGLPIKDV
-590 DGLIENI
+590 DGMIENI

-620 DAELERTMVGS
+620 DSELERTMVGC

-637 GYYLA
+637 GYFLA

-649 SLINQITVQLKKFNS
+649 SVINQLTGQLKKFNG
-664 LSQNPVILTSQVMR
+664 LSQSPVVLTSQVMR
-678 VHVYRLIDQFYPNVR
+678 VHFYRLIDQFYPNVR

-713 LDQAARKG
+713 LEGRGRMG

>member
-1 MKKLLNYSV
+1 MKKLLSYSV
-10 VLFVLTVILLLIIPL
+10 VLFVLTIILLLIIPL
-25 PAALVD
+25 PASIVD

-51 REPLEFAI
+51 RDALEFSI

-81 ILTSSGSSGQI
+81 ILTNSGSSGQI
-92 IKAFGDF
+92 IAAFGDF
-99 VLRGNVVVGMIIY
+99 ILRGNVVVGIIIY

-243 TATGMIV
+243 VATGMIV
-250 TRAVADGS
+250 TRAVSEGS
-258 LNEDISKQFM
+258 LNDDISNQFM
-268 AQPTAI
+268 AQPVAI

-282 VLCVIPGMP
+282 VLAVIPGMP
-291 VIQLLIV
+291 VITLLIV
-298 SMGLIGGGFFLSRR
+298 SVGLISIGYFLSRKLKE
-312 IQAEPA
+312 QPA
-318 LATGAAFG
+318 LAAAGALA
-326 GGGGTLRSFSG
+326 GGGTLRSFSG
-337 TPEGEAAQESADEQ
+337 APETELGEPSGEEAQPA
-351 AAPKPVSEEEY
+351 PVSEEEY

-367 NVYTLLSVEAIE
+367 NVYNLLAVEAIE
-379 MEFGYSLIPLV
+379 VEFGYSLIPLV

-440 EVARGEILVDY
+440 EVAKGEILTDY
-451 YLALEP
+451 FLALEP

-478 RWIKPEDRELA
+478 RWIRPENRELA

-510 VKQHAHEL
+510 IKQHVHEL
-518 ITRQEVMH
+518 ITRQEVIH
-526 LVENAKKTS
+526 LIENTKKTS

-542 FPNVIS
+542 FPNLIS
-548 YSLLQKV
+548 YSLFQKI

-561 EGVPIKDL
+561 ENVPIKDL

-581 DTGLPVKDV
+581 DTGLPIKDV

-620 DAELERTMVGS
+620 DSELERTMVS
-631 LSKGER
+631 CLSKNDR

-642 LSPDVLQ
+642 LSPDILQ

-664 LSQNPVILTSQVMR
+664 IAQSPVILTSQVMR
-678 VHVYRLIDQFYPNVR
+678 VHFYRLIDQFYPNVR
-693 VLSFNEISNN
+693 VLSFNEIANN

-713 LDQAARKG
+713 LEQPSRKG